1 MICSHLRKQSKAHCP
16 RRANY
21 RTSDSSC
28 SATERVEIL
37 QVELYQATSNQSTLE
52 PACTQAPKSRDQHDG
67 ILPRRCSARRLSI
80 HTDIPV
86 QPQPPVWIDCR
97 LAYIKTFTL
106 DTHLYS
112 TKSKQNYILPHTYSV
127 LRIVFRS

>member
-1 MICSHLRKQSKAHCP
+1 MICSHPLRKQSKAHCP

-28 SATERVEIL
+28 SVTERVELL

-67 ILPRRCSARRLSI
+67 ILRGVALHDACLY
-80 HTDIPV
+80 TDIPV

-112 TKSKQNYILPHTYSV
+112 TKNKQKYIFPHTYSV
-127 LRIVFRS
+127 LRTPYTL